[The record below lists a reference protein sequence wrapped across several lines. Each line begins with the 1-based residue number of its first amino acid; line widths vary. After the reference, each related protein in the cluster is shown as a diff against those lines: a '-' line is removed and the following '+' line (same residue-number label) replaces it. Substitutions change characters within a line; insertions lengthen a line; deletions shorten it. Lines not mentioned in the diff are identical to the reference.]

1 MRREQFKNDGQT
13 TLNGTISDSVTSVV
27 VTDGSM
33 FPAGGDFRILI
44 DDELMLCTARSTNTL
59 TVARAQEGTTNVS
72 HADAALVN
80 HVVSQ
85 GGLQSYLRDNDPL
98 FDTDRPA
105 FRIMDASQNRL
116 MASDFTILNWGGTDL
131 AATDTGRIIV
141 VTGSVGGF
149 ITRPY
154 PGGST
159 WTLTAAVRGL
169 STSAVAFWATASI
182 GVLDS
187 AGLGVFI
194 NYRSHEQAIHVNKW
208 NNGSYTPPDIVGPF
222 NVFATEWMWL
232 RIVDPNDGNWHFQ
245 ISDNGKQWLE
255 VGSYGKTAYLGT
267 PNRICFGT
275 FSPAAG
281 CYCTLAAWDDGAGIL
296 GS

>member
-27 VTDGSM
+27 VADGSV

-159 WTLTAAVRGL
+159 WTLTAAVRRVVHERRGDLGHGL
-169 STSAVAFWATASI
+169 DWRPGFGRSRGVHQLSVA
-182 GVLDS
+182 
-187 AGLGVFI
+187 
-194 NYRSHEQAIHVNKW
+194 
-208 NNGSYTPPDIVGPF
+208 
-222 NVFATEWMWL
+222 
-232 RIVDPNDGNWHFQ
+232 
-245 ISDNGKQWLE
+245 
-255 VGSYGKTAYLGT
+255 
-267 PNRICFGT
+267 
-275 FSPAAG
+275 
-281 CYCTLAAWDDGAGIL
+281 
-296 GS
+296 